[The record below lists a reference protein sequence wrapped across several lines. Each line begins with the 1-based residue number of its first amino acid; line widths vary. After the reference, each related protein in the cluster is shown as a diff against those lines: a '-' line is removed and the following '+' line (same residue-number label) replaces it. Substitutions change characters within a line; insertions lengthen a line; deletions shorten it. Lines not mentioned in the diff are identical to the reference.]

1 MDFVKIATQI
11 GLKVAVIE
19 VATMDAVVVVVVL
32 AEVDAATVM
41 TATLVA
47 SRSMHHPIFP
57 TRFLFTD
64 PCFHSDHVKQAD
76 QSWGA
81 PTGESEWKDEQ
92 AGEAIAKA
100 EEKDEGTAG
109 GWDASA
115 ATTGDGWDSGAAAI
129 STDAAPIADADG
141 TAPAEGST
149 PANAPAEPVAEPEPE
164 DNSRSYADYLAEQA
178 EKKLKLGG
186 GVPEARKPNEG
197 SKDKKYANAK
207 PVAKDEGQDFFSGK
221 SEKAKRE
228 RQRKEKNILD
238 IDIKYAEP
246 QTGRGG
252 GDRGGRGGRGRGDRG
267 DFRGRGRGRG
277 DGFRG
282 RGDGNFRGGRG
293 GGRGDSGSVNVQ
305 DENAFPSLGGS

>member
-1 MDFVKIATQI
+1 M
-11 GLKVAVIE
+11 
-19 VATMDAVVVVVVL
+19 
-32 AEVDAATVM
+32 
-41 TATLVA
+41 
-47 SRSMHHPIFP
+47 R
-57 TRFLFTD
+57 
-64 PCFHSDHVKQAD
+64 
-76 QSWGA
+76 
-81 PTGESEWKDEQ
+81 DEQ

-100 EEKDEGTAG
+100 EEKDEGAAG
-109 GWDASA
+109 GWDSSA
-115 ATTGDGWDSGAAAI
+115 ANV
-129 STDAAPIADADG
+129 STDAAPTADADG

-149 PANAPAEPVAEPEPE
+149 PANAPAEVVVEAEPE

-197 SKDKKYANAK
+197 TKDKKFENAK
-207 PVAKDEGQDFFSGK
+207 PVAKDGGEDFFSGK

-238 IDIKYAEP
+238 IDIKYADP

-252 GDRGGRGGRGRGDRG
+252 GDRGGRGRGRGDRG

-282 RGDGNFRGGRG
+282 RGDSGFRGGR
-293 GGRGDSGSVNVQ
+293 GRGDSGSVNLK

>member
-1 MDFVKIATQI
+1 MMDFVKIVTPI
-11 GLKVAVIE
+11 VSKVAVIV
-19 VATMDAVVVVVVL
+19 VATRDAVAVEVVP
-32 AEVDAATVM
+32 AEVDVAIVM

-47 SRSMHHPIFP
+47 SPSTYHLVLMK
-57 TRFLFTD
+57 TACTD
-64 PCFHSDHVKQAD
+64 LSLHSDHVKQAD

-100 EEKDEGTAG
+100 EEKDEGEAG
-109 GWDASA
+109 GWNS
-115 ATTGDGWDSGAAAI
+115 SGAAI
-129 STDAAPIADADG
+129 STDAAPTADADG

-149 PANAPAEPVAEPEPE
+149 PANAPAEAVVEAEPE

-197 SKDKKYANAK
+197 AKDKKFENVK
-207 PVAKDEGQDFFSGK
+207 PVAKDGGEDFFSGK

-238 IDIKYAEP
+238 IDIKYVEP

-252 GDRGGRGGRGRGDRG
+252 GDRGGRGRGRGDRG

-282 RGDGNFRGGRG
+282 RSDSGFRGGR
-293 GGRGDSGSVNVQ
+293 GRGDSGSVNLK